1 MSWIVADDLLSEMG
15 VQVSRSSSVQKSENA
30 LVRYIKDTRAELAKV
45 TWPTREEGIRLTLV
59 VLAVTAVSAIVLFAV
74 DSLFSYLISLFIQA
88 F

>member
-1 MSWIVADDLLSEMG
+1 MG

-45 TWPTREEGIRLTLV
+45 TWPTRQEGIRLTLV
-59 VLAVTAVSAIVLFAV
+59 VLAVTAVAAVVLFAV
-74 DSLFSYLISLFIQA
+74 DSLFSYLIALLVQA

>member
-1 MSWIVADDLLSEMG
+1 MNDPLSEMG

-45 TWPTREEGIRLTLV
+45 TWPTRQEGIRLTLV
-59 VLAVTAVSAIVLFAV
+59 VLAVTAVAAVVLFAV
-74 DSLFSYLISLFIQA
+74 DSLFSYLIALIVQA